1 MLCLCWHQYCM
12 NSLSFFFLRKS
23 SSVTNANK
31 KVKSNLLNRVSYFR
45 SPAHFIH
52 VPGFL
57 EASWV
62 RSPCIIAL
70 FRTHIRAFYLMYCS
84 SVCGECVV
92 VFIWSKLSLCWKS
105 RPGGT
110 FKDYRGIVMAVS
122 LSPAVILDLSWAQ
135 ILVVQKPS
143 CAPENAFAGQVM
155 LGGNE

>member
-1 MLCLCWHQYCM
+1 M

-23 SSVTNANK
+23 SSVKNANK

-70 FRTHIRAFYLMYCS
+70 FRTHIQAFYLMYCS

-122 LSPAVILDLSWAQ
+122 ESSRHFRLELGP
-135 ILVVQKPS
+135 
-143 CAPENAFAGQVM
+143 N
-155 LGGNE
+155 LGGSEAFLYSKECFCGAGYAGRQ